1 MTDEEL
7 VALIQRGDKEKFG
20 EIIERYQN
28 KLFWYVKGIINQDNE
43 EVEDVVQEAFL
54 SSYINIQGFDCKKKF
69 SSWIYRI
76 THNKAIDTF
85 KRKRL
90 KKESMDIYEEILK
103 NDSKLLEEL
112 QIDKEKEEA
121 VEKAINKLELK
132 YKEVVRLYFYD
143 NKSYDEISDILRIPT
158 NNVGVLLYRAKNRL
172 KKELKNYE

>member
-7 VALIQRGDKEKFG
+7 VALIQRGDKGKFG